1 MRLNSVKRRVALASV
16 LLCLAVITVSTIW
29 VYLDTRQ
36 AITDVDD
43 ARLQDLSESF
53 LKVLLLTD
61 PSVIG
66 EDRNSDPE
74 TVFANITSKTSPKDN
89 LEKWSRAKLLE
100 DNFAYLLLDSKGA
113 VLASSP
119 NAPPVDLK
127 MMRHPGLNDI
137 HDQQQ
142 SNMWRGVTMLLT
154 QPKTGEPMWLWL
166 GEDKH
171 LRSEVENKIAIP
183 AIVPMLVATP
193 FLCLLLVLFTYHLFA
208 PISRLEKEV
217 SEKSI
222 DNLSPLNIT
231 DVPTEL
237 DSLVKRLNYLFD
249 QVDAA
254 WQREKRFNQDAA
266 HELRTPLA
274 VIKLN
279 AQNALETQNAEEKDH
294 DLKQIEKSITRSE
307 RTIEQLLTLAKVES
321 GLVVDLSQTV
331 DVAQILRNVIAEL
344 VPLALKQQQKITLE
358 ADEETYAIQG
368 NEIFLNCLFRNLMDN
383 AIRYSGEG
391 TRIWAEVTEH
401 EEYVQIVIADSGRGM
416 SQIDIDRIF
425 ERFFRGKETQNKA
438 QGAGLGMAIVE
449 RVIAL
454 HQGKIDVRSQEPG
467 LAFII
472 TLPKFRLI

>member
-16 LLCLAVITVSTIW
+16 LLCLAVITASTIW

-53 LKVLLLTD
+53 LKVLLLSD

-74 TVFANITSKTSPKDN
+74 TVFANITSKTPPKDKPG
-89 LEKWSRAKLLE
+89 KWSCAKLLK
-100 DNFAYLLLDSKGA
+100 DNFAYLLLDAQGGI
-113 VLASSP
+113 LASSP

-137 HDQQQ
+137 QDQRQ

-154 QPKTGEPMWLWL
+154 QPKTGEPMLLWL

-183 AIVPMLVATP
+183 AILPILVATP
-193 FLCLLLVLFTYHLFA
+193 CLCLLLVLFTYHLFA
-208 PISRLEKEV
+208 PISRLEKQV

-279 AQNALETQNAEEKDH
+279 VQNAIETQNAEERDH
-294 DLKQIEKSITRSE
+294 DFRQIEKSILRSE

-321 GLVVDLSQTV
+321 GLEVNLSQTV
-331 DVAQILRNVIAEL
+331 DVAHILRNVIAEL
-344 VPLALKQQQKITLE
+344 APLALKQQQKITLE
-358 ADEETYAIQG
+358 AGGETCTIQG
-368 NEIFLNCLFRNLMDN
+368 NEVFLNCLFRNLMDN
-383 AIRYSGEG
+383 AIRYSGKG
-391 TRIWAEVTEH
+391 TQIWAEVIEH
-401 EEYVQIVIADSGRGM
+401 EDHVQAVIGDNGQGM
-416 SQIDIDRIF
+416 RQVDIDRIF
-425 ERFFRGKETQNKA
+425 ERFFRGKQTQNRSH
-438 QGAGLGMAIVE
+438 GVGIGMTIVE
-449 RVIAL
+449 CVIAL
-454 HQGKIDVRSQEPG
+454 HQGKIDVKSQQPG

-472 TLPKFRLI
+472 NLPKTL